1 MKGYSLFTALLSAA
15 ASTSAFCPQQQKVFG
30 KTSLQAKAKSSW
42 SSVAT
47 IVVGWTLA
55 SQISTMPIAAG
66 AHDILSSSS
75 LIAVMPMKSPEPIR
89 ETLDFS
95 LPTYDSKATGGF
107 GDGVEAYLGK
117 SMSDSSIGSGSTE
130 AQRQVEAM
138 RKAEVA
144 RKARLVAQKEV
155 TKQREA
161 EEKIRAAERKKE
173 NDARTRALF
182 E

>member
-1 MKGYSLFTALLSAA
+1 
-15 ASTSAFCPQQQKVFG
+15 
-30 KTSLQAKAKSSW
+30 
-42 SSVAT
+42 
-47 IVVGWTLA
+47 
-55 SQISTMPIAAG
+55 
-66 AHDILSSSS
+66 
-75 LIAVMPMKSPEPIR
+75 MKSPEPIR